1 MVLSRVGRLPPRLC
15 SSYIGISNYL
25 RSSRTGSRAGI
36 QGRTYSPR
44 LFHTRSTLFEQH
56 DTIVEHP
63 QFLEHYKQA
72 GTYTLYPS
80 RILIFEQP
88 EKLMR

>member
-1 MVLSRVGRLPPRLC
+1 MILSRVGQLPPRLC

-25 RSSRTGSRAGI
+25 RTSRTGLRAGI
-36 QGRTYSPR
+36 QGRTYPPR
-44 LFHTRSTLFEQH
+44 LFHTRSTLCEQN

-63 QFLEHYKQA
+63 QFLEQYKQA
-72 GTYTLYPS
+72 GTYTLYP
-80 RILIFEQP
+80 RNILIFEQP